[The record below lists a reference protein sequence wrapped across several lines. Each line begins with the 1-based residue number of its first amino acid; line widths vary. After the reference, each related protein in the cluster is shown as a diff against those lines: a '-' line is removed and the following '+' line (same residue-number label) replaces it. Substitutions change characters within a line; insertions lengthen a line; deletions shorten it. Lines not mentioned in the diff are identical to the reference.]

1 MENPQKIF
9 YVLKILNEHRK
20 NISHIDV
27 NFWSK
32 VIENTDDTPFDN
44 SEFLECFINLNK
56 KQRLI
61 DENSETYNYFKNN
74 RDYMLDPFEK
84 DAHTYEVILKKQFGL
99 DTSSIDDYLELALAY
114 DKVEKILDTLPRTK
128 EFTDNEDYFY
138 MLIKELFKKFNFDLQ
153 KDRFLETQQEKMQFL
168 SNMFEV
174 AKEYKANCPSSSKI

>member
-1 MENPQKIF
+1 MT
-9 YVLKILNEHRK
+9 V
-20 NISHIDV
+20 
-27 NFWSK
+27 
-32 VIENTDDTPFDN
+32 
-44 SEFLECFINLNK
+44 
-56 KQRLI
+56 
-61 DENSETYNYFKNN
+61 
-74 RDYMLDPFEK
+74 
-84 DAHTYEVILKKQFGL
+84 LKKQFGL
-99 DTSSIDDYLELALAY
+99 DTSSIDEHFELALAY